1 MDTFLLRYVSRWW
14 KYLVVSIVA
23 LTIATILSLISPR
36 ILQAGIDSLTQGS
49 SKELSRYAVIIVLI
63 ALVRGFLTYIQRNL
77 SGLFT
82 EKIGK
87 AIKDELYEHLH
98 HVPVSYFGK
107 MSIGELVSRAAS
119 DVEVVK
125 RFVNHALIQVFWILL
140 LFCGAMYFIFVTN
153 VRLALIVSLILP
165 FISLTTVKFSRK
177 VRPLHLKT
185 QQQIAVMTRVAEEHL
200 YGIKVVKSY
209 GREDYAIDKFN
220 KESFGVL
227 NKVLSATRISSFYS
241 PLIGFIA
248 NLSLLIILLY
258 GGIQVING
266 NLTLGE
272 LVAFNSYVGMLLWP
286 MRSVGH
292 IINLSQRY
300 IAARD
305 RLLEIFSVP
314 REVEPQNP
322 ILKPIRGEVVF
333 EHVTFGYNKNEP
345 VLKDINLRVKPGE
358 TIAIVGST
366 GCGKSTLLELIPRLY
381 DPQHGTIYI
390 DGIDI
395 RKYSLDYLR
404 KHIGMVFQEPFLF
417 SDTIKN
423 NIAFGKPNATMEEII
438 DVSKKAQCYD
448 FIMSL
453 PQGYNTM
460 VGERGVTLSG
470 GERQRVSLARAL
482 LINPP
487 ILLLDE
493 PTSSVDVE
501 TELLIHEA
509 LEEFRKRSTIFIVA
523 HRLSTI
529 RNADKIIV
537 LENGRIVEEGTH
549 EELLDRN
556 GIYARIYHMQLVGE
570 SNA

>member
-14 KYLVVSIVA
+14 RYLVISIVA
-23 LTIATILSLISPR
+23 LTFATMLSLITPR
-36 ILQAGIDSLTQGS
+36 ILQSGIDSLTKGDS
-49 SKELSRYAVIIVLI
+49 SSLVRYAVIIVGI
-63 ALVRGFLTYIQRNL
+63 AIIRGFLTYIQRNL

-98 HVPVSYFGK
+98 HVPASYFGRT
-107 MSIGELVSRAAS
+107 SIGELVSRASS

-125 RFVNHALIQVFWILL
+125 RFINHALIQVFWILL
-140 LFCGAMYFIFVTN
+140 LFFGAMYFIFTTN
-153 VRLALIVSLILP
+153 IQLALIVLLILP
-165 FISLTTVKFSRK
+165 FISITTMKFSRK

-185 QQQIAVMTRVAEEHL
+185 QQQIAVMTRVAEENL

-209 GREDYAIDKFN
+209 GREDYVIEKFN

-227 NKVLSATRISSFYS
+227 NKVLSATRISALYS

-248 NLSLLIILLY
+248 NSSLLVILLY
-258 GGIQVING
+258 GGVQVIKG

-292 IINLSQRY
+292 IVNLSQRY
-300 IAARD
+300 VAARD
-305 RLLEIFSVP
+305 RLLELFNVP
-314 REVEPQNP
+314 REVEPEKP
-322 ILKPIRGEVVF
+322 VLKPIKGEVIF
-333 EHVTFGYNKNEP
+333 EHVTFGYDKNNP

-366 GCGKSTLLELIPRLY
+366 GCGKSTILELIPRLY

-395 RKYSLDYLR
+395 RKYGLDHLR

-417 SDTIKN
+417 SDTIRN
-423 NIAFGKPNATMEEII
+423 NIAFGRPNATMEEII
-438 DVSKKAQCYD
+438 EVSKKAQCYD

-453 PQGYNTM
+453 PQGYDTM

-470 GERQRVSLARAL
+470 GERQRISLARAL

-493 PTSSVDVE
+493 ATSSVDVE
-501 TELLIHEA
+501 TELLIHKA
-509 LEEFRKRSTIFIVA
+509 LEDFRKKSTIFIVA

-529 RNADKIIV
+529 RSADKIIV
-537 LENGRIVEEGTH
+537 LENGRIAEEGTH
-549 EELLDRN
+549 EELLEKN

-570 SNA
+570 DNA

>member
-14 KYLVVSIVA
+14 RYLVISIVA
-23 LTIATILSLISPR
+23 LTFATMLSLITPR
-36 ILQAGIDSLTQGS
+36 ILQSGIDSLTKGDS
-49 SKELSRYAVIIVLI
+49 SSLVRYAVIIVGI
-63 ALVRGFLTYIQRNL
+63 AIIRGFLTYIQRNL

-98 HVPVSYFGK
+98 HVPASYFGRT
-107 MSIGELVSRAAS
+107 SIGELVSRASS

-125 RFVNHALIQVFWILL
+125 RFINHALIQVFWILL
-140 LFCGAMYFIFVTN
+140 LFFGAMYFIFTTN
-153 VRLALIVSLILP
+153 IQLALIVLLILP
-165 FISLTTVKFSRK
+165 FISITTMKFSRK

-185 QQQIAVMTRVAEEHL
+185 QQQIAVMTRVAEENL

-209 GREDYAIDKFN
+209 GREDYVIEKFN

-227 NKVLSATRISSFYS
+227 NKVLSATRISALYS

-248 NLSLLIILLY
+248 NSSLLVILLY
-258 GGIQVING
+258 GGVQVIKG

-292 IINLSQRY
+292 IVNLSQRY
-300 IAARD
+300 VAARD
-305 RLLEIFSVP
+305 RLLELFNVP
-314 REVEPQNP
+314 REVEPEKP
-322 ILKPIRGEVVF
+322 VLKPIKGEVIF
-333 EHVTFGYNKNEP
+333 EHVTFGYDKNNP

-366 GCGKSTLLELIPRLY
+366 GCGKSTILELIPRLY

-395 RKYSLDYLR
+395 RKYGLDHLR

-417 SDTIKN
+417 SDTIRN
-423 NIAFGKPNATMEEII
+423 NIAFGRPNATMEEII
-438 DVSKKAQCYD
+438 EVSKKAQCYD

-453 PQGYNTM
+453 PQGYDTM

-470 GERQRVSLARAL
+470 GERQRISLARAL

-493 PTSSVDVE
+493 ATSSVDVE
-501 TELLIHEA
+501 TELLIHKA
-509 LEEFRKRSTIFIVA
+509 LEDFRKKSTIFIVA

-537 LENGRIVEEGTH
+537 LENGRIAEEGTH
-549 EELLDRN
+549 EELLEKN

-570 SNA
+570 DNA

>member
-14 KYLVVSIVA
+14 RYLVISIVA
-23 LTIATILSLISPR
+23 LTLATVLSLITPR
-36 ILQAGIDSLTQGS
+36 ILQSGIDSLTKGDS
-49 SKELSRYAVIIVLI
+49 SNLVRYAIIIVGI
-63 ALVRGFLTYIQRNL
+63 AIVRGFLTYIQRNL

-98 HVPVSYFGK
+98 HVPASYFGRT
-107 MSIGELVSRAAS
+107 SIGELVSRASS

-125 RFVNHALIQVFWILL
+125 RFVNNALIQVFWILL
-140 LFCGAMYFIFVTN
+140 LFFGAMYFIFTTN
-153 VRLALIVSLILP
+153 IQLALVVLLILP
-165 FISLTTVKFSRK
+165 FISITTIKFSRR
-177 VRPLHLKT
+177 VRPLHLRT
-185 QQQIAVMTRVAEEHL
+185 QQQIAVMTRVAEENL
-200 YGIKVVKSY
+200 YGIKIVKSY
-209 GREDYAIDKFN
+209 GREDYVIDKFN

-227 NKVLSATRISSFYS
+227 NKVLSATRISALYS

-248 NLSLLIILLY
+248 NSSLLVILLY
-258 GGIQVING
+258 GGIQVIKG

-292 IINLSQRY
+292 IVNLSQRY

-305 RLLEIFSVP
+305 RLLELFNVP
-314 REVEPQNP
+314 REVEPERP
-322 ILKPIRGEVVF
+322 ILKPIKGEVIF
-333 EHVTFGYNKNEP
+333 EHVTFGYDKNNP

-358 TIAIVGST
+358 TVAIVGST

-395 RKYSLDYLR
+395 RKYGLDHLR
-404 KHIGMVFQEPFLF
+404 KYIGMVFQEPFLF
-417 SDTIKN
+417 SDTIRN
-423 NIAFGKPNATMEEII
+423 NIAFGRPNATMEEII
-438 DVSKKAQCYD
+438 EVSKKAQCYD
-448 FIMSL
+448 FIISL
-453 PQGYNTM
+453 PQGYDTM

-470 GERQRVSLARAL
+470 GERQRISLARAL

-493 PTSSVDVE
+493 ATSSVDVE
-501 TELLIHEA
+501 TELLIHKE
-509 LEEFRKRSTIFIVA
+509 LEDFRKRSTIFIVA

-529 RNADKIIV
+529 RGADKIIV
-537 LENGRIVEEGTH
+537 LDDGRIVEEGTH
-549 EELLDRN
+549 EELLEKN

-570 SNA
+570 DNA

>member
-23 LTIATILSLISPR
+23 LTLATILSLITPR
-36 ILQAGIDSLTQGS
+36 ILQLGIDSLTHNDS
-49 SKELSRYAVIIVLI
+49 RNLVRYAIIIIGI
-63 ALVRGFLTYIQRNL
+63 ALIRGVLTYIQRNL

-98 HVPVSYFGK
+98 HVPASYFGK
-107 MSIGELVSRAAS
+107 TSIGELVSRASS

-140 LFCGAMYFIFVTN
+140 LFFGAMYFIFTTN
-153 VRLALIVSLILP
+153 IRLALIVLLILP
-165 FISLTTVKFSRK
+165 FISITTIRFSRM

-185 QQQIAVMTRVAEEHL
+185 QQQIAVMTRVAEETL

-209 GREDYAIDKFN
+209 GREDYVIDKFN

-227 NKVLSATRISSFYS
+227 NKVLSATRISSLYS

-248 NLSLLIILLY
+248 NSSLLIILLY
-258 GGIQVING
+258 GGIQVIKG

-286 MRSVGH
+286 MRSAGH

-305 RLLEIFSVP
+305 RLLEIFNVP
-314 REVEPQNP
+314 RETEPKDP
-322 ILKPIRGEVVF
+322 VLKPIRGEVVF
-333 EHVTFGYNKNEP
+333 NHVTFGYDKNNP

-358 TIAIVGST
+358 IIAIVGPT

-381 DPQHGTIYI
+381 DPQHGAVYI
-390 DGIDI
+390 DGIDV
-395 RKYSLDYLR
+395 RKYGLEHLR

-423 NIAFGKPNATMEEII
+423 NIAFGKPDATMEEII
-438 DVSKKAQCYD
+438 EVCKKAQCYD

-453 PQGYNTM
+453 PQGWDTM

-493 PTSSVDVE
+493 ATSSVDVE
-501 TELLIHEA
+501 TELLIHKA
-509 LEEFRKRSTIFIVA
+509 LEDYRKRSTIFVVA

-537 LENGRIVEEGTH
+537 LEDGRIVEEGTH
-549 EELLDRN
+549 EELLDKN
-556 GIYARIYHMQLVGE
+556 GVYARIYHMQLVGE
-570 SNA
+570 D

>member
-1 MDTFLLRYVSRWW
+1 MVI
-14 KYLVVSIVA
+14 SIVA
-23 LTIATILSLISPR
+23 LTFATILSLITPR
-36 ILQAGIDSLTQGS
+36 ILQSGIDSLTKGDS
-49 SKELSRYAVIIVLI
+49 TNLVRYSIIIVGI
-63 ALVRGFLTYIQRNL
+63 AVVRGFLTYIQRNL

-98 HVPVSYFGK
+98 HVPASYFGRT
-107 MSIGELVSRAAS
+107 SIGELVSRASS

-125 RFVNHALIQVFWILL
+125 RFVNNALIQVFWILL
-140 LFCGAMYFIFVTN
+140 LFFGAMYFIFTTN
-153 VRLALIVSLILP
+153 IQLALIVLLILP
-165 FISLTTVKFSRK
+165 FVSVITLKFSRS

-185 QQQIAVMTRVAEEHL
+185 QQQIAVMTRVAEENL
-200 YGIKVVKSY
+200 YGIKIVKSY
-209 GREDYAIDKFN
+209 GREDYIINKFN

-227 NKVLSATRISSFYS
+227 NKVLSATRISALYS

-248 NLSLLIILLY
+248 NSSLLVILLY
-258 GGIQVING
+258 GGIQVIKG

-292 IINLSQRY
+292 IVNLSQRY

-305 RLLEIFSVP
+305 RLLELFNVP
-314 REVEPQNP
+314 REVEPERP
-322 ILKPIRGEVVF
+322 VLKPIKGEVVF
-333 EHVTFGYNKNEP
+333 EHVTFGYDKNNP

-390 DGIDI
+390 DGIDV
-395 RKYSLDYLR
+395 RKYGLDHLR

-417 SDTIKN
+417 SDTIRN
-423 NIAFGKPNATMEEII
+423 NIAFGRPNATMEEII
-438 DVSKKAQCYD
+438 EVSKKAQCYD

-453 PQGYNTM
+453 PHGYDTI

-493 PTSSVDVE
+493 ATSSVDVE
-501 TELLIHEA
+501 TELLIHKE
-509 LEEFRKRSTIFIVA
+509 LEDFRKRSTIFIVA

-549 EELLDRN
+549 EELLEKN

-570 SNA
+570 NNA

>member
-14 KYLVVSIVA
+14 KYLVISIVA
-23 LTIATILSLISPR
+23 LTLATILSLISPR
-36 ILQAGIDSLTQGS
+36 ILQSGIDSLIQGN
-49 SKELSRYAVIIVLI
+49 SKDLPRYAGIIIGI
-63 ALVRGFLTYIQRNL
+63 ALIRGFLTYIQRNL

-98 HVPVSYFGK
+98 HIPVSYFGK
-107 MSIGELVSRAAS
+107 TSIGELVSRASS

-140 LFCGAMYFIFVTN
+140 LFFGAMYFIFVTN
-153 VRLALIVSLILP
+153 LRLALIVSLILP

-220 KESFGVL
+220 RESFGVL

-248 NLSLLIILLY
+248 NSSLLIILLY
-258 GGIQVING
+258 GGIQVIKG

-292 IINLSQRY
+292 IVNLSQRY

-305 RLLEIFSVP
+305 RLLEIFNVP
-314 REVEPQNP
+314 REVEPQSP
-322 ILKPIRGEVVF
+322 ILKPIKGEVIF
-333 EHVTFGYNKNEP
+333 EHVTFGYNRSEP
-345 VLKDINLRVKPGE
+345 VLKDINLRVRPGE

-381 DPQHGTIYI
+381 DPQHGAIYV

-395 RKYSLDYLR
+395 RKYGLDHLR

-423 NIAFGKPNATMEEII
+423 NIAFGKPDATMEEII
-438 DVSKKAQCYD
+438 EVSKKAQCYD

-509 LEEFRKRSTIFIVA
+509 LEEFKKRSTIFIVA

-537 LENGRIVEEGTH
+537 LENGRIVEAGTH

>member
-14 KYLVVSIVA
+14 KYLVISIVA
-23 LTIATILSLISPR
+23 LTLATILSLISPR
-36 ILQAGIDSLTQGS
+36 ILQSGIDSLIQGN
-49 SKELSRYAVIIVLI
+49 SKDLPRYAGIIIGI
-63 ALVRGFLTYIQRNL
+63 ALIRGFLTYIQRNL

-98 HVPVSYFGK
+98 HIPVSYFGK
-107 MSIGELVSRAAS
+107 TSIGELVSRASS

-140 LFCGAMYFIFVTN
+140 LFFGAMYFIFVTN
-153 VRLALIVSLILP
+153 LRLAFIVSLILP

-220 KESFGVL
+220 RESFGVL

-248 NLSLLIILLY
+248 NSSLLIILLY
-258 GGIQVING
+258 GGIQVIKG

-292 IINLSQRY
+292 IVNLSQRY

-305 RLLEIFSVP
+305 RLLEIFNVP
-314 REVEPQNP
+314 REVEPQSP
-322 ILKPIRGEVVF
+322 ILKPIKGEVIF
-333 EHVTFGYNKNEP
+333 EHVTFGYNRSEP
-345 VLKDINLRVKPGE
+345 VLKDINLRVRPGE

-381 DPQHGTIYI
+381 DPQHGAIYV

-395 RKYSLDYLR
+395 RKYGLDHLR

-423 NIAFGKPNATMEEII
+423 NIAFGKPDATMEEII
-438 DVSKKAQCYD
+438 EVSKKAQCYD

-509 LEEFRKRSTIFIVA
+509 LEEFKKRSTIFIVA

-537 LENGRIVEEGTH
+537 LENGRIVEAGTH